1 MEVILLE
8 NIINLG
14 NIGDKVIVKPG
25 YGRNFLLKTGK
36 ALRYSKE
43 NLDYVSKKKSE
54 LNKKNLE
61 LKNKL
66 KEIAKTI
73 NNKSFEFSKESKE
86 NGELYGSIKPKEISN
101 KILEKLK
108 VEVKPSQIL
117 IKENLDKIGNYN
129 VDINLHSEVSAKI
142 IIKIVPPTAQMKAPD
157 TRPYCQSPNHKIGIP
172 MDNVINNGKNS
183 ISTKTDSI
191 RLVPKPSIILL
202 NLIVSSCTLWL
213 APSIVRALS

>member
-25 YGRNFLLKTGK
+25 YGRNFLLKNGK
-36 ALRYSKE
+36 ALRYNKE

-66 KEIAKTI
+66 KEIAQII
-73 NNKSFEFSKESKE
+73 NKKSFEFSKESKE

-101 KILEKLK
+101 KILEKFK

-142 IIKIVPPTAQMKAPD
+142 IIKINKI
-157 TRPYCQSPNHKIGIP
+157 QS
-172 MDNVINNGKNS
+172 S
-183 ISTKTDSI
+183 
-191 RLVPKPSIILL
+191 
-202 NLIVSSCTLWL
+202 
-213 APSIVRALS
+213 